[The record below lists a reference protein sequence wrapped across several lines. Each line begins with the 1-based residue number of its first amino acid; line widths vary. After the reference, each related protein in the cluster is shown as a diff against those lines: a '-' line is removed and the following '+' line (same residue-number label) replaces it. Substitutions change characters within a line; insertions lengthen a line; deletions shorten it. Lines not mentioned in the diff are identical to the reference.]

1 MIIVNGSVAD
11 TIPVMDRGL
20 MYGDGV
26 FRTMRVE
33 GGRIDSWQR
42 QYDKLAADCSAL
54 DILCPARAVLER
66 EVRSATRHEPDCVL
80 KIIVSRGEGGRGY
93 GVPSSVNPSRVI
105 VTAPLPEYPARY
117 WEEGVQLHVCDIRL
131 CHQPRLA
138 GIKHLNRLENVLARM
153 EWADP
158 DTPEGLL
165 LDSDGNVI
173 EGTMSNVF
181 MRKENRLLTP
191 DLSQCGVAGLQRDRI
206 LELAPALG
214 LSVVV
219 GEISLRT
226 LFDADEV
233 LVCNSVIGVWPV
245 RAIGPHTWLP
255 GELVPAVRRGLEAAL
270 A

>member
-33 GGRIDSWQR
+33 HGEVELWQR
-42 QYDKLAADCSAL
+42 QYDKLAADCGAL
-54 DILCPARAVLER
+54 DILCPARGVLER
-66 EVRSATRHEPDCVL
+66 EVRSAIQREPNCVL

-117 WEEGVQLHVCDIRL
+117 REEGVQLHVCDIRL

-153 EWADP
+153 EWVDP
-158 DTPEGLL
+158 DVPEGLL
-165 LDSDGNVI
+165 LDPDGNVI
-173 EGTMSNVF
+173 EGTMSNLF
-181 MRKENRLLTP
+181 MRKGNRLLTP

-206 LELAPALG
+206 MELAPALG
-214 LSVVV
+214 LRVAVE
-219 GEISLRT
+219 EISLRA
-226 LFDADEV
+226 LLDADEV

-245 RAIGPHTWLP
+245 RAIGPRTWAP

>member
-1 MIIVNGSVAD
+1 MIIVNGSLAE
-11 TIPVMDRGL
+11 TIPVLDRGL

-33 GGRIDSWQR
+33 VGKIASWQR
-42 QYDKLAADCSAL
+42 QYEKLAADCSAL
-54 DILCPARAVLER
+54 DILCPAPAVLER
-66 EVRSATRHEPDCVL
+66 EVRNVTLRERDCVL

-93 GVPSSVNPSRVI
+93 NVPSSVNPSRVI
-105 VTAPLPEYPARY
+105 VTAPLPDYPARY
-117 WEEGVQLHVCDIRL
+117 WEEGVQLHVCDIRV

-153 EWADP
+153 EWVDP
-158 DTPEGLL
+158 DVPEGLM
-165 LDSDGNVI
+165 LDADGNVI

-191 DLSQCGVAGLQRDRI
+191 DLSQCGVAGLQRERI
-206 LELAPALG
+206 MELAPALG
-214 LSVVV
+214 LTVAV
-219 GEISLRT
+219 EQIPLRT
-226 LFDADEV
+226 LLDADEV

-245 RAIGPHTWLP
+245 RQIGPRTWMP
-255 GELVPAVRRGLEAAL
+255 GELVPAVRRGLEAML